1 MSVLTLERV
10 SKRFDQVLAVDDLS
24 FAVAT
29 GSVFGFLGG
38 NGAGKTTSLR
48 MVLDIIRPTSG
59 RIEVLGRAPGRAN
72 APDIGFLPEERGL
85 YRQMTALD
93 TIAYFGRLK
102 GMAPADAKRE
112 GAALLDRFGL
122 AANSK
127 MTVDKLS
134 KGMAQK
140 VQLATALVN
149 RPRLLILD
157 EPFSGLDPVNQ
168 GLLEEEIR
176 RMSATGSTVVFST
189 HVMQHAER
197 LCDRLLLLAKGR
209 KKFEGTLEEAR
220 CELPARLALIARNDP
235 SKLAGVES
243 AEDRRRGRA
252 RLAPVGR
259 ASHTRNCPW
268 RPARALRRRAIP
280 AAALRTISCEPPRR
294 VRPHRR
300 LGGGALMNKILLV
313 AAREFRQ
320 IAGMRSFW
328 LTLLIIPLSL
338 VIGAITPQLIDKDEP
353 DRVMIIDQS
362 GGDEGH
368 ALEQRLKR
376 DQDQK
381 ALNDLSRYVQRH
393 HLEKADP
400 AALWS
405 QHDRWYGDADIQ
417 RFIAEGGVA
426 VGQGENRAGEGQG
439 HA

>member
-243 AEDRRRGRA
+243 AEEVGEAEPGWRRWDV
-252 RLAPVGR
+252 RLTPGIAPGDLLERCV
-259 ASHTRNCPW
+259 AEQFP
-268 RPARALRRRAIP
+268 LRRFEQYHA
-280 AAALRTISCEPPRR
+280 
-294 VRPHRR
+294 
-300 LGGGALMNKILLV
+300 
-313 AAREFRQ
+313 
-320 IAGMRSFW
+320 
-328 LTLLIIPLSL
+328 SL
-338 VIGAITPQLIDKDEP
+338 
-353 DRVMIIDQS
+353 
-362 GGDEGH
+362 
-368 ALEQRLKR
+368 
-376 DQDQK
+376 
-381 ALNDLSRYVQRH
+381 
-393 HLEKADP
+393 
-400 AALWS
+400 
-405 QHDRWYGDADIQ
+405 HDVFVHIVGS
-417 RFIAEGGVA
+417 AEA
-426 VGQGENRAGEGQG
+426 
-439 HA
+439 HP